1 MTASSH
7 WRSARRVRTFALP
20 PSFWA
25 GRSTSRARKR
35 SARKWNRRCQQLV
48 TSASTPLESVPDLGE
63 GVIEK
68 LNEAGVTSVEALA
81 DMTPEQL
88 EAIPGIGPKTVEKIS
103 IAVNNYF
110 SSLEAGEGG
119 GPDFQ
124 GSEDQPAGEP
134 GGEVLNAAP
143 EEAGVNPVEG
153 EAVGDLQADGAGV
166 EAVPHA
172 EAEDLPEG
180 EQATEEIAQQRGRC
194 CECEESERRTASIP
208 VRTTNPGKSSDQR
221 TSALR

>member
-1 MTASSH
+1 MS
-7 WRSARRVRTFALP
+7 
-20 PSFWA
+20 
-25 GRSTSRARKR
+25 
-35 SARKWNRRCQQLV
+35 QLV
-48 TSASTPLESVPDLGE
+48 TSASTPLETVPDLGE

-88 EAIPGIGPKTVEKIS
+88 ETIPGIGPKTVEKIS

-134 GGEVLNAAP
+134 GGEELNTAP
-143 EEAGVNPVEG
+143 VEAGVNPVEG
-153 EAVGDLQADGAGV
+153 EPASDPQAGDATGV
-166 EAVPHA
+166 QAVPHA
-172 EAEDLPEG
+172 EAEDLLENEQTTEG
-180 EQATEEIAQQRGRC
+180 TVMSNVEDAPNADENEVTTHEKHPGEED
-194 CECEESERRTASIP
+194 IP
-208 VRTTNPGKSSDQR
+208 REKQ
-221 TSALR
+221 